1 MPHPVY
7 GPPDHVLERLEFKLY
22 LPTRRNGRHAQLT
35 AHGFSET
42 KRGSLWT
49 VQERWSGEEQR
60 VGLQP
65 CDALHHLALASW
77 QDRPITQTGVE
88 LALTGQ
94 SWEQLELD
102 L

>member
-1 MPHPVY
+1 MPHPIY
-7 GPPDHVLERLEFKLY
+7 GPPEHRLERLELKLQ
-22 LPTRRNGRHAQLT
+22 LPHQRNGRRAQLT

-49 VQERWSGEEQR
+49 MQESWSWSEMHA
-60 VGLQP
+60 GLQP
-65 CDALHHLALASW
+65 CDALHHLALAAW
-77 QDRPITQTGVE
+77 QDRPITQTGLE

-94 SWEQLELD
+94 NWQQLEFD